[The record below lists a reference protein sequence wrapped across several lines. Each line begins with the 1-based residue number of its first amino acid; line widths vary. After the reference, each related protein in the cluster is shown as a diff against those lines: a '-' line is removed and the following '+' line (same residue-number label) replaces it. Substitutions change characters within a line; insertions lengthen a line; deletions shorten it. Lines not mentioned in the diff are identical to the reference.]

1 MYKKSC
7 LIRKLIILTFLIPN
21 LACNNMDKTD
31 QTSNIH
37 MNKEQNLLDKMSKK
51 NLQSFTWMNEPEE
64 FQFFDGSLKIKTGEK
79 TDFFNNPENN
89 EITANAPFLYKEL
102 EGDFVATALVK
113 PNFDDIWNACSI
125 VIHMDATHW
134 IKLAFE
140 NSDATGK
147 SIVTV
152 VTNGISDDAN
162 GAVLNEK
169 DSIWLRIIRKG
180 NIYAL
185 HWSED
190 GKDFIMA
197 RLAAMPVF
205 DKVKVGLE
213 TQCPA
218 GEGAEH
224 EVLYFSIEQR
234 TITDLRKGQ

>member
-1 MYKKSC
+1 M
-7 LIRKLIILTFLIPN
+7 IRKLIILTLLIPL
-21 LACNNMDKTD
+21 LACNNKDKAD
-31 QTSNIH
+31 QTSNIQ
-37 MNKEQNLLDKMSKK
+37 MDKDQNLLNKMSKQD
-51 NLQSFTWMNEPEE
+51 LLGFTWMNEPEE
-64 FQFFDGSLKIKTGEK
+64 FQFSSGSLKIKAAEK

-102 EGDFVATALVK
+102 KIDFVATALVK

-125 VIHMDATHW
+125 VIHMDVTHW

-162 GAVLNEK
+162 GAVLNNK

-185 HWSED
+185 HWSEN
-190 GKDFIMA
+190 GKDFKMA
-197 RLAAMPVF
+197 RLAAMPAF
-205 DKVKVGLE
+205 EKVKVGIE

-224 EVLYFSIEQR
+224 EILYFSIEQR